1 MKTKTFSRRA
11 FIQQGFALAA
21 GAPLAFACARNGL
34 LAAEIAGG
42 PGQAVPR
49 SRHAN
54 AKVAIVSCRS
64 YGPEVRPALEKCFD
78 LLGGIGSLVKNKTVA
93 VKLNMTGNS
102 AKPLLGRLVGEMYT
116 THYSTAM
123 ALSSL
128 LFAAGARRV
137 RFLESTQSRSSLES
151 TLAEY
156 AWDVPALS
164 ALGKVEFENTRNL
177 GQGTKYSHF
186 RVPGGGLM
194 FSAFDLNHAYEDT
207 DVMVSLAK
215 LKNHAT
221 AGVTL
226 SLKNLFGLPPNSLY
240 GSEAGKEESTAVRA
254 PLHDPRGFES
264 LKIPGLKEGPFSAEP
279 TWRVPRITV
288 DVCAARPIHLAIIDG
303 IMSMSG
309 GEGPWCG
316 EEHLKATSPGVL
328 IAGLNPVAT
337 DAVSTAVMGYADPR
351 AARGI
356 KPFQDCDNHLLMAE
370 QTGLGTADLAQIEV
384 RGMPI
389 EKARYPYG

>member
-1 MKTKTFSRRA
+1 
-11 FIQQGFALAA
+11 
-21 GAPLAFACARNGL
+21 
-34 LAAEIAGG
+34 
-42 PGQAVPR
+42 
-49 SRHAN
+49 
-54 AKVAIVSCRS
+54 VSCRT

-78 LLGGIGSLVKNKTVA
+78 LLGGIGSLVKNKTVT
-93 VKLNMTGNS
+93 VKLNLTGNS
-102 AKPLLGRLVGEMYT
+102 AKPLLGRPVGETYT
-116 THYSTAM
+116 THYATAM
-123 ALSSL
+123 ALGST

-137 RFLESTQSRSSLES
+137 RFVESTQSRNGLES

-156 AWDVPALS
+156 AWDVPALA
-164 ALGKVEFENTRNL
+164 ALGNVEFENTRNL
-177 GQGTKYSHF
+177 GQGKKYSHL
-186 RVPGGGLM
+186 RVPGGGYM

-215 LKNHAT
+215 LKNHLT

-226 SLKNLFGLPPNSLY
+226 SMKNLFGLPPNTLY
-240 GSEAGKEESTAVRA
+240 GSEAGKETATAVRA
-254 PLHDPRGFES
+254 PLHDPKGFDS
-264 LKIPGLKEGPFSAEP
+264 LKLPGLKDGSFSAEP

-303 IMSMSG
+303 ITSMSG

-316 EEHLKATSPGVL
+316 EERLKVTTPGVL

-337 DAVSTAVMGYADPR
+337 DAVSTAVMGYPNPR
-351 AARGI
+351 AARGV

-370 QTGLGTADLAQIEV
+370 QAGLGTADLAQIDL